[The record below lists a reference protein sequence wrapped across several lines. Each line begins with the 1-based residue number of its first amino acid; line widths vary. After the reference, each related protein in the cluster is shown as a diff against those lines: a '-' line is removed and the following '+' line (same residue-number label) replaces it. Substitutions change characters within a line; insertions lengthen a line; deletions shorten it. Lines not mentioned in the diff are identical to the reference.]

1 MDHVNVCEPE
11 RMNLLGLLLASLL
24 RRRLA
29 DRRLRRPMQRLR
41 ATVAVEAGGMGVTL
55 VFDDGEVSLTRDLL
69 HDADA
74 VVSGSLTG
82 LLDAA
87 LGRNRIRRVLR
98 GELRARGSPMVLW
111 RVMKLLRVADD
122 TSVAQRHGATM
133 GRPS

>member
-29 DRRLRRPMQRLR
+29 DRRVRRHVRRLR
-41 ATVAVEAGGMGVTL
+41 ATVVVEAGGMGVTL
-55 VFDDGEVSLTRDLL
+55 VFDDGEVSITRDPVD
-69 HDADA
+69 DADA
-74 VVSGSLTG
+74 VVRGSLTG

-87 LGRNRIRRVLR
+87 LGRNRVRRVLR
-98 GELRARGSPMVLW
+98 GELRAHGSPMVLW
-111 RVMKLLRVADD
+111 QVMTLLRIADD
-122 TSVAQRHGATM
+122 TPAAQRHGATM